1 MCESQQAEIFIAH
14 RPNCDHTSNQRTNKN
29 LQRMKIILEAK
40 REQEELKKTKI
51 CEADDFEIE
60 ADIIM
65 NGDVGDDD
73 DDDDNVGG
81 VGGGKVGDNSN
92 GGEGELRLKI
102 VTKTCGP
109 IKIGVKKV

>member
-1 MCESQQAEIFIAH
+1 
-14 RPNCDHTSNQRTNKN
+14 
-29 LQRMKIILEAK
+29 MKIILEAK
-40 REQEELKKTKI
+40 REQEEKKKTKI
-51 CEADDFEIE
+51 CEADDFDIE

-65 NGDVGDDD
+65 NDDVGDDDD

-109 IKIGVKKV
+109 IKISVKKACI